1 MRLRLRLLLEGSDV
15 LVSEGS
21 AHEVLLDYNVGMCI
35 HGSFVCPV
43 PFIHR
48 LPMLGLL

>member
-1 MRLRLRLLLEGSDV
+1 MRRRRRLLLEGSDV
-15 LVSEGS
+15 LLSEGS
-21 AHEVLLDYNVGMCI
+21 AHEVLLDFNVGMSV

-48 LPMLGLL
+48 LPMLGLS